1 MDESEEDCSGKRPHV
16 TTGNTPH
23 KLDDYV
29 KLCQIS
35 SSCSNYYRQAR
46 VHCPVLCFLELIW
59 LTSLVH
65 DQKTAKRVHPVDI
78 ENVKRKSFNSQQPFE
93 KISGVHTVVTL
104 N

>member
-1 MDESEEDCSGKRPHV
+1 MQKFSSFGRKKKNRPKFDIEWICPK
-16 TTGNTPH
+16 TF
-23 KLDDYV
+23 
-29 KLCQIS
+29 
-35 SSCSNYYRQAR
+35 NYYRQAR